1 MGGNQSKVTVD
12 NLTEN
17 LVNSVLETTQS
28 SAMITNISQELL
40 IDTTK
45 YDKIMGQLYIECLKL
60 NRDRSPADMVKSCE
74 KLELKGVSNIS
85 NKGLFN
91 ISKSTRQTSE
101 SIQQNASEIV
111 NKIEAKQKQE
121 NSAFSMNQKTKT
133 NIINRVKNVSD
144 IIARTFNQMLDRNE
158 FKTSL
163 VIRSG
168 NVSGVST
175 ELVVNYLS
183 NQLQQSKVLQE
194 AIATTINEI
203 KTDNTQTNSGL
214 GLIIIIIIAVLVL
227 IPVLYFS
234 FRYFMRKKKVNNQN
248 IEKGGSKGNFIPV
261 LIISIISILIIVII
275 VLSVLYSKKNNSGT
289 TVVVNK

>member
-1 MGGNQSKVTVD
+1 
-12 NLTEN
+12 
-17 LVNSVLETTQS
+17 
-28 SAMITNISQELL
+28 
-40 IDTTK
+40 
-45 YDKIMGQLYIECLKL
+45 MGQLYIDCLKL

-144 IIARTFNQMLDRNE
+144 ILARTFNQMLDRNE

-183 NQLQQSKVLQE
+183 NQLQQSKVFQE
-194 AIATTINEI
+194 AIATTVNEI

-227 IPVLYFS
+227 I
-234 FRYFMRKKKVNNQN
+234 RYFMRKKKVNNQN